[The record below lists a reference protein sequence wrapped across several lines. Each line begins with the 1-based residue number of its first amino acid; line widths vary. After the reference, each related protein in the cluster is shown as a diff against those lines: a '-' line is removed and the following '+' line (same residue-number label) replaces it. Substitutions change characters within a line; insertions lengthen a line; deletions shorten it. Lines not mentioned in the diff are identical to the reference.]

1 MANVE
6 PLLGCCCC
14 RCVAMRLLLKSCL
27 MHSIKLKAYA
37 LALMT
42 KLLKAYALALM
53 AKLLKAYALGVF
65 SDGTTCICTSRVA
78 FMLHLNI
85 VVVIMLFC

>member
-37 LALMT
+37 LALMAKLLKAYALAWMA

-53 AKLLKAYALGVF
+53 VKL
-65 SDGTTCICTSRVA
+65 S
-78 FMLHLNI
+78 
-85 VVVIMLFC
+85 